1 LRKQEKSLRLFLEEI
16 AQKEG
21 KVQNIFIASCYELV
35 TWKKELN
42 NLELRVEKN
51 KINEAPEIREGGEM
65 AYDIE

>member
-35 TWKKELN
+35 TWKKRSN
-42 NLELRVEKN
+42 NLELRVEKI
-51 KINEAPEIREGGEM
+51 K
-65 AYDIE
+65 